1 LTNTPIINKKEG
13 LNLTIKNMV
22 CDRCILV
29 VKNELIRLNIPFQKV
44 ELGQIHF
51 DEDLNDSDLK
61 NLSETLIDN
70 GFEILNSR
78 ESKLIERVKQTVIGV
93 LHEQSI
99 ELSNENYSNLISRE
113 LGCNYSYI
121 SKLFS
126 QTEGQTIEHYIIKQK
141 IERTKELLTYGE
153 LTLSEIANDLNYS
166 SSQHLSRQF
175 KQTTGMT
182 PSEFRMNGKRKKLD
196 TI

>member
-1 LTNTPIINKKEG
+1 
-13 LNLTIKNMV
+13 MV

-44 ELGQIHF
+44 ELGQINF
-51 DEDLNDSDLK
+51 DQGLSDSDLK

-78 ESKLIERVKQTVIGV
+78 ESKFIERVKQTVIGV